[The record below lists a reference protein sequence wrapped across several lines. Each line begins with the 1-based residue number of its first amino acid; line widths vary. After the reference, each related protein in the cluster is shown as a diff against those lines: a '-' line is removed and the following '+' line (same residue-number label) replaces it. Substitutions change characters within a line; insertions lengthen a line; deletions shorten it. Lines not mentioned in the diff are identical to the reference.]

1 MKKKNLWILI
11 LSLLSVLAGVVFW
24 PESSEYGTGNSEQQR
39 RLWNERRQ
47 LSPAL
52 WSMWTLELN
61 STRYLNMIAP
71 KDDASWTGIRDQK
84 KAKDEGL
91 KKEQVA
97 LRDREKPVFRYTPG
111 QELDLASLRAFELSR
126 RECWQRAQGGD
137 ADACM
142 VMAWR
147 SITNNSENLLSWRS
161 MRDLDAWLSRAEA
174 LKRPGALFLKN
185 FCRMIQ
191 VENPAN

>member
-1 MKKKNLWILI
+1 MLLVAVAAGWLFYAD
-11 LSLLSVLAGVVFW
+11 SLR
-24 PESSEYGTGNSEQQR
+24 YGDSYSEQQR

-97 LRDREKPVFRYTPG
+97 LRDREKPVFQCTP
-111 QELDLASLRAFELSR
+111 S
-126 RECWQRAQGGD
+126 
-137 ADACM
+137 
-142 VMAWR
+142 
-147 SITNNSENLLSWRS
+147 
-161 MRDLDAWLSRAEA
+161 
-174 LKRPGALFLKN
+174 
-185 FCRMIQ
+185 
-191 VENPAN
+191 